1 MIAATI
7 GRTFLKAYN
16 EKYKKEMTAKQFFIN
31 EFVPL
36 FYGGSKYMQWI
47 TNSPFV
53 QGLSADPKGE
63 YGVRE
68 KLKGENGKTM
78 LFPSDNKAVKY
89 FKENIQT
96 RSDFLYCVSPKF
108 TITKKAIDNLSS
120 LSFVDIN
127 GFKNFI
133 IHPQFNFN
141 NYCEQNE
148 EKRWKLSEI
157 GIKEIQKQKFNS
169 QDEALEFFAEDFV
182 KIKGYFQLKDNKKI
196 SSKGIEFIKTLNKVE
211 REKLLIDFISKAEK
225 AARNN
230 EFDGSIAIGFPASEI
245 EKFQVASGQVS
256 DIKIGYSEDD
266 IYLSW
271 IGNGLAIGVAGGFSI
286 FFNTN
291 DILLSLYEG
300 WKAYREI
307 LNDSTINIVG
317 NQIDTWNGQWLA
329 YRFSRYYNDDFDYL
343 AFDQYKFFKIENN
356 RIKIDTIFWSKVL
369 FELSNHYH
377 SSKITGNI
385 FTYGDTNKTLGFYL
399 FQLES
404 AVRLKSYYK
413 VLFGENEAIKQ
424 AKDYE
429 ALFGLHIKS
438 ACKIGSFGLQALEPS
453 TLRDKY
459 GNFKELKLTKPKP
472 QKDEEKNKKAQ
483 QKDYENIIK
492 FRTYK
497 TWLLAMITKNKEEN
511 LNYSEEVA
519 KVLLAHK
526 QEARVEKKQ
535 IEEKLFKAK
544 GRKQFLIELNELL
557 KVASSDR
564 TKVLKDLSN
573 RVYLLNDEDFQYLF
587 ILIKIEFTY
596 QERLTNQ

>member
-16 EKYKKEMTAKQFFIN
+16 EKYYKQMTAKQFFIE

-53 QGLSADPKGE
+53 QGLSSDPKGE

-68 KLKGENGKTM
+68 KIKGADGKSM
-78 LFPSDNKAVKY
+78 LFSSDSEAVKH
-89 FKENIQT
+89 FKEKIQT
-96 RSDFLYCVSPKF
+96 RSDFLFGLLPKYN
-108 TITKKAIDNLSS
+108 ITNKAIDYLSS
-120 LSFVDIN
+120 LTLDKIN
-127 GFKNFI
+127 GFKNI
-133 IHPQFNFN
+133 IIDSQFKFN
-141 NYCEQNE
+141 IYCEKNE
-148 EKRWKLSEI
+148 EGKWKFSEI
-157 GIKEIQKQKFNS
+157 GIKEIRNKKFNS
-169 QDEALEFFAEDFV
+169 KEEILEFFAEEIV
-182 KIKGYFQLKDNKKI
+182 SIKGYFQLKDNKKI
-196 SSKGIEFIKTLNKVE
+196 SAKGIEFIKTLNNNE
-211 REKLLIDFISKAEK
+211 RKKLLNDFILKAEK
-225 AARNN
+225 AASSNQ
-230 EFDGSIAIGFPASEI
+230 FDGSIAIGFPASEN

-256 DIKIGYSEDD
+256 DINIGYSEDD

-271 IGNGLAIGVAGGFSI
+271 IGNGFAIGVAGGFSI
-286 FFNTN
+286 FFNTES
-291 DILLSLYEG
+291 ILLSLYEG

-307 LNDSTINIVG
+307 LDDSTINIVG
-317 NQIDTWNGQWLA
+317 NQIDTWNGQWIA
-329 YRFSRYYNDDFDYL
+329 FKNSRYYSEDYDYL

-356 RIKIDTIFWSKVL
+356 KIKVDTIFWSKVL

-377 SSKITGNI
+377 SQKITGNV
-385 FTYGDTNKTLGFYL
+385 FTYGDTNKTLGFYP
-399 FQLES
+399 FQFES
-404 AVRLKSYYK
+404 ATTIKGYYK
-413 VLFGENEAIKQ
+413 KLFGEQEAIKQ

-429 ALFGLHIKS
+429 ALFGLHIKT

-459 GNFKELKLTKPKP
+459 GNFKELKLAKPKP
-472 QKDEEKNKKAQ
+472 QKDKEKNKKAQ
-483 QKDYENIIK
+483 EKDYENIIK

-497 TWLLAMITKNKEEN
+497 TWLIAMITKNKEEN
-511 LNYSEEVA
+511 LNYTEEVA
-519 KVLLAHK
+519 KVLFAHK

-544 GRKQFLIELNELL
+544 GRKQFMIELNELL
-557 KVASSDR
+557 KIVSSEK
-564 TKVLKDLSN
+564 TKVLKDLSE

-596 QERLTNQ
+596 QERLANQ